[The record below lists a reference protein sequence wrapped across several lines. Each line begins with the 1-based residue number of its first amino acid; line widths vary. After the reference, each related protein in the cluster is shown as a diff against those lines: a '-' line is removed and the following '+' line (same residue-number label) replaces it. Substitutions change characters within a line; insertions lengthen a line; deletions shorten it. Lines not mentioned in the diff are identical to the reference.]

1 MNWLIEHSMWVLL
14 GLILF
19 IAAWFVAFFAR
30 NAQAKQE
37 QDYRLER
44 DIKEEGTTPL
54 KKSDKV

>member
-19 IAAWFVAFFAR
+19 MAVWFVAFFAR
-30 NAQAKQE
+30 NAQAKRE
-37 QDYRLER
+37 QDSQLDR
-44 DIKEEGTTPL
+44 DTKAEDTTPL